1 MPWGQQIS
9 NAVWRLNGHIGA
21 GLRGVAAAVRGFA
34 FGVRVA
40 DAQPQVAIPIEPP
53 PAYND
58 LFPEPHSAALPRFH
72 VVGGEDL
79 ISSSSSSESLDYA
92 TEWTRPVF
100 VPTAGPTHYTYAQR
114 MATARIAGPMD
125 GDSSP
130 EYPMSDR
137 QVANCVATHK
147 GVAPHWGF
155 IPDLVLATP
164 QAIEI
169 LNQYQYG
176 TASSFFNER
185 STFEQHMNEFGRL
198 QAIEQFCKQDRRL
211 RVVDHLTQGAFL
223 TQGLTWDPHD
233 DQLRSVER
241 LLAIFDKLERFYEI
255 MSQSSP
261 SMAITHRDALLLILQ
276 DKYQVYKQIHSTFEH
291 LRDLALDGEHSQVE
305 RYLHHTNN
313 S

>member
-21 GLRGVAAAVRGFA
+21 GFRGVANAVRGFA

-79 ISSSSSSESLDYA
+79 ISSSGSEESLEYA
-92 TEWTRPVF
+92 TNWTRP
-100 VPTAGPTHYTYAQR
+100 TGPTHYTYAQR
-114 MATARIAGPMD
+114 MATAAIAGPMD

-130 EYPMSDR
+130 EYPMGDR
-137 QVANCVATHK
+137 QVANRVAIVK

-155 IPDLVLATP
+155 IPEMVLATP
-164 QAIEI
+164 QALEI

-185 STFEQHMNEFGRL
+185 TTFERHMNEHGRL
-198 QAIEQFCKQDRRL
+198 QAIEQFCKLDGQL
-211 RVVDHLTQGAFL
+211 RSIDHLTQGAFL
-223 TQGLTWDPHD
+223 TQGLDWVPRD
-233 DQLRSVER
+233 DHLQSVER
-241 LLAIFDKLERFYEI
+241 LIAIFEKLERFYEI
-255 MSQSSP
+255 MSQASP
-261 SMAITHRDALLLILQ
+261 SFAIVHREGLMMVLQ
-276 DKYQVYKQIHSTFEH
+276 DKYQVYKQIHSTFEW
-291 LRDLALDGEHSQVE
+291 LRDLALDGQQAQVE
-305 RYLHHTNN
+305 RYLDHTNN